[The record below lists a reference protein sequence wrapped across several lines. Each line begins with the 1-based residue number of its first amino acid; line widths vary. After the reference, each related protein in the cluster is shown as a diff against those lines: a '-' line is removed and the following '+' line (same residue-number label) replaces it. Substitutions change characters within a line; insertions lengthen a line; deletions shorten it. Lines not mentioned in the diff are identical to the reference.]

1 MDISCQFAT
10 SLASPE
16 HIAAAE
22 TLGYRRAWLFDTP
35 AQSPDV
41 WAMLALAAGRT
52 ERIGLGPGVLV
63 PGLRHPMVNASGAAT
78 LAALA
83 PGRVAVAFGTGFNGV
98 RALGAAP
105 ATWSYVKSYVLT
117 FRALLRGEAVEWDG
131 QLIRMLHPGGHAPAR
146 PIEVPV
152 LISALGPK
160 GLAITREIADGL
172 FSVNN
177 QTDHAH
183 EFAWAALGIHGTVLA
198 SQEPLDS
205 PRVRAA
211 AGAGH
216 ALAYHATYEFGG
228 DVTQLPGGQEWLD
241 VITAEPERERH
252 FAVHDQHLVGLN
264 RADEAAWV
272 AGGWKAIPATTVT
285 GSSAQVGEQLA
296 RYADAGVTEII
307 YQPVGPDL
315 VGELER
321 FMAVARET
329 SSALRDGRG
338 STPTGPAACR

>member
-16 HIAAAE
+16 HIAVAE

-63 PGLRHPMVNASGAAT
+63 PGLRHPMVNASGAAM

-83 PGRVAVAFGTGFNGV
+83 PDRAAVAFGTGFNGA
-98 RALGAAP
+98 RALGTSP
-105 ATWSYVKSYVLT
+105 ATWSYLKSYVLT
-117 FRALLRGEAVEWDG
+117 FRALLRGEAVEWEG
-131 QLIRMLHPGGHAPAR
+131 RLIRMLHPDGHAPDR
-146 PIEVPV
+146 PIELPV

-177 QTDHAH
+177 QTDHAR
-183 EFAWAALGIHGTVLA
+183 EFTWAALGIHGTVLED
-198 SQEPLDS
+198 QELLDS
-205 PRVRAA
+205 ARVRAA

-241 VITAEPERERH
+241 VITASPERERH
-252 FAVHDQHLVGLN
+252 FAVHDQHLVGIN
-264 RADEAAWV
+264 RADEAAWA

-285 GSSAQVGEQLA
+285 GSPAQVSEQLA
-296 RYADAGVTEII
+296 RYAEAGITEII

-321 FMAVARET
+321 FMAVAQ
-329 SSALRDGRG
+329 
-338 STPTGPAACR
+338 